1 MTELTNMMKRA
12 AVDAVVAAKPC
23 NLYLGTVVSTSPLS
37 VKVSQK
43 LTLTERFLIVPQHL
57 TDYQTKMSFDNPEIK
72 QVYTTWNMAETQE
85 SNLSK
90 ISFKQKDQHEITIYN
105 ALKIGE
111 SVMLLSAPGGQKYY
125 VLDRVVKV

>member
-1 MTELTNMMKRA
+1 M
-12 AVDAVVAAKPC
+12 
-23 NLYLGTVVSTSPLS
+23 
-37 VKVSQK
+37 
-43 LTLTERFLIVPQHL
+43 PQHL